1 MAESSLAA
9 VAPPTTWE
17 PGPVP
22 VAVVMIALNE
32 GHNMQAVCDNLCGWA
47 HEVFLIDSYSKDD
60 TVDIALR
67 NGIHVVQRKF
77 TDFGDQWN
85 FALEKLP
92 ITAPWT
98 IKLDPDERLDDAL
111 KRSIHRLVSAG
122 GYDGIEVTR
131 QLCFMG
137 RRLPVSQRLLRVW
150 RTGTCRFTDV
160 AVNEHPVVA
169 GSLALAGG
177 FLDHHDSP
185 SLEHWVEK
193 QNRYTTAEAV
203 IAYRGAA
210 LGDTPRLVGTSFQR
224 RMWLKRNFSRI
235 PFRFFLFFLYN
246 WLWLGAWRAGWVGYS
261 WARLRSEV
269 MRMIEYKRRECEIT
283 GRVPAPTPYGA
294 GEPDLRV
301 PQF

>member
-1 MAESSLAA
+1 
-9 VAPPTTWE
+9 
-17 PGPVP
+17 
-22 VAVVMIALNE
+22 MIALNE
-32 GHNMQAVCDNLCGWA
+32 GHNIQAVCDNLRGWA
-47 HEVFLIDSYSKDD
+47 REVFLVDSYSKDD

-67 NGIHVVQRKF
+67 NGVYVVQRKF

-85 FALEKLP
+85 FALSRLP
-92 ITAPWT
+92 ITSPWT
-98 IKLDPDERLDDAL
+98 MKLDPDERLDDAL
-111 KRSIHRLVSAG
+111 KQSILRLLEENRHAG
-122 GYDGIEVTR
+122 LEVTR

-177 FLDHHDSP
+177 LLDHHDSP
-185 SLEHWVEK
+185 SLEHWSEK

-210 LGDTPRLVGTSFQR
+210 LADTPRLFGTSFQR
-224 RMWLKRNFSRI
+224 RMWLKRHFSRI
-235 PFRFFLFFLYN
+235 PCRFFLFFLYN
-246 WLWLGAWRAGWVGYS
+246 WLWLGAWRAGWVGYA
-261 WARLRSEV
+261 WARLRSDV

-283 GRVPAPTPYGA
+283 GRIPAPRPFGA
-294 GEPDLRV
+294 GEPDPRV